1 MFMREL
7 ILRALQQERH
17 VSGEQLGKRLN
28 ISRTAVWKHVNEL
41 RKKGYQINSS
51 PKLGYSFIK
60 STNLLLPEEIGIGLE
75 TRVIGKRIL
84 HYQEVAST
92 QDVAEKL
99 AKGGADEGTVV
110 IAETQTKGRGRKG
123 RNWISPSEGG
133 VYISIILRPN
143 LLPSQ
148 IIQIPL
154 IAGVAVSKAIQSTTP
169 LQPSIKWPNDIIIG
183 GKKVAGIL
191 TEMSCEMD
199 GIHYVI
205 LGIGVNVNTPRT
217 LPATLDGIAS
227 SLADECGEPVSRVM
241 LVQYVLSEFESVYT
255 RFLAFGFSSIRED
268 WKRLNNTIGSWGKVS
283 DGEEVVEGTAFD
295 IDEEG
300 FLLVRKEN
308 GDLKRII
315 SGDVLVSNR
324 DCQSLLTDDS
334 NEKG

>member
-1 MFMREL
+1 MREL

-60 STNLLLPEEIGIGLE
+60 STDLLLPEEIGLGLE
-75 TRVIGKRIL
+75 TLVIGKRIL
-84 HYQEVAST
+84 HHQEVTST
-92 QDVAEKL
+92 QDVAEQL
-99 AKGGADEGTVV
+99 ARGGANEGTVV
-110 IAETQTKGRGRKG
+110 IAEMQTKGRGRKG
-123 RNWISPSEGG
+123 RNWISPSDGG

-154 IAGVAVSKAIQSTTP
+154 IAAVAVSKAIQIATP

-191 TEMSCEMD
+191 TEMSCETD
-199 GIHYVI
+199 GIHYVV

-217 LPATLDGIAS
+217 LLATLTGGIAD

-255 RFLAFGFSSIRED
+255 QFLAFGFSSIRED
-268 WKRLNNTIGSWGKVS
+268 WKRLNNTIGSWVKVS
-283 DGEEVVEGTAFD
+283 DGEEIVEGTAFD
-295 IDEEG
+295 IDEGG

-308 GDLKRII
+308 GDFERII